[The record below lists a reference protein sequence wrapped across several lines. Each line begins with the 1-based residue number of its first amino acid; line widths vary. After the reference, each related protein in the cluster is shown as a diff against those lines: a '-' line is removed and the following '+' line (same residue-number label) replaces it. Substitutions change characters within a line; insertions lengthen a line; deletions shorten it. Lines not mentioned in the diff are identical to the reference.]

1 MDNLSAME
9 VIKQAL
15 EIEPSNDDLVKYF
28 EETKHEYEED
38 NSLPN
43 DHPEKI
49 RFNKMLDW
57 LAKGGS

>member
-1 MDNLSAME
+1 ME

-15 EIEPSNDDLVKYF
+15 EIEPSNDALVKYF
-28 EETKHEYEED
+28 EEIKHEYEED